1 MEELE
6 FYKEWCLIM
15 YDYACSCFINDT
27 IDRIVVANMDIGD
40 KAIIKNCFNNKVYV
54 VVLTTD
60 LTIQLKTVYRDSYYR
75 QFMPYAGQTMFRLY
89 KDGTVHRYTQYY

>member
-27 IDRIVVANMDIGD
+27 ID
-40 KAIIKNCFNNKVYV
+40 KNEISEVQKDFEKMKTNKR
-54 VVLTTD
+54 
-60 LTIQLKTVYRDSYYR
+60 K
-75 QFMPYAGQTMFRLY
+75 
-89 KDGTVHRYTQYY
+89 